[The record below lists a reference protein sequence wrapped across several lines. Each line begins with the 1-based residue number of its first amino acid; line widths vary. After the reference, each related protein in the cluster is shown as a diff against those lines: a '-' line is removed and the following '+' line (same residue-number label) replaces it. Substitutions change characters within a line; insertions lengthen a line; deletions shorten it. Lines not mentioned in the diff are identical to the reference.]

1 VACWG
6 NAGQCVKV
14 LRKCSVNE
22 RRNYNTCICS
32 WLLRVSAALEEL
44 EAAQEALGQA
54 QVQVKRG
61 GKIMYLYVSTASA

>member
-1 VACWG
+1 
-6 NAGQCVKV
+6 
-14 LRKCSVNE
+14 VNE

-44 EAAQEALGQA
+44 EAAAQEALGQA